1 MKKITK
7 KYIRGS
13 NYPVYVG
20 NGIASTNLAKV
31 KKFVSPITAEIKKIL
46 SL

>member
-1 MKKITK
+1 MKRITK
-7 KYIRGS
+7 KYVRGS

-20 NGIASTNLAKV
+20 NGIASTVLGKV
-31 KKFVSPITAEIKKIL
+31 KKFIRPQSAEIKKIF